1 MFVPVNETKNIMT
14 VKDLPYPDVRN
25 ILQEKNADF
34 KQISERSVRSF
45 CSTIDIGKQSN
56 LGKEEFQ
63 KIIFLQ
69 ESKL

>member
-1 MFVPVNETKNIMT
+1 MT

-25 ILQEKNADF
+25 ILQEKNADS
-34 KQISERSVRSF
+34 KQISERSARSF

-56 LGKEEFQ
+56 LSKEEFQ